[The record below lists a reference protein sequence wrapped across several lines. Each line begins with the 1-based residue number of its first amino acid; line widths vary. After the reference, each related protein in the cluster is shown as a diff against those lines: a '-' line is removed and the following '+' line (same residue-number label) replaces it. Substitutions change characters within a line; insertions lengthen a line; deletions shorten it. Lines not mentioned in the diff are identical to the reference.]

1 LGFFGFFLF
10 SSENRPFTLQFQT
23 STKVKKHGVF
33 KGWFRPTETQVNSRL
48 DLDRLLT
55 LFMVDVDTDQI
66 IIVVRSICHD
76 IS

>member
-1 LGFFGFFLF
+1 M
-10 SSENRPFTLQFQT
+10 
-23 STKVKKHGVF
+23 
-33 KGWFRPTETQVNSRL
+33 NSRL

-66 IIVVRSICHD
+66 IIVVRSICGIV